1 MTSKKRPALSRV
13 EKRRM
18 RTQQVFFTIIAILVI
33 ASFVISLAAR

>member
-1 MTSKKRPALSRV
+1 MTSKKRPELSRV

>member
-1 MTSKKRPALSRV
+1 MTSKKRPEVSRV

>member
-1 MTSKKRPALSRV
+1 MTSKKRPEVSRV

-18 RTQQVFFTIIAILVI
+18 RTQQVVFTIIAILVI

>member
-1 MTSKKRPALSRV
+1 MTSKKRPEVSRV

-18 RTQQVFFTIIAILVI
+18 RTQQVIFTIIAILVI

>member
-1 MTSKKRPALSRV
+1 MTSKKRPELSRV

-18 RTQQVFFTIIAILVI
+18 RTQQVVFTIIAILVI